1 MTIIDKFLNLSFD
14 KRELIIDQLVEKV
27 LSSDDKNFCLKIL
40 EVNLGINDQFIL
52 DRIKEK
58 INQ

>member
-1 MTIIDKFLNLSFD
+1 MTITNKFLNLSFD
-14 KRELIIDQLVEKV
+14 KQELIIDQLVEQV
-27 LSSDDKNFCLKIL
+27 LSSGDKNFCLKIL
-40 EVNLGINDQFIL
+40 EVNLGINGQFIL

>member
-1 MTIIDKFLNLSFD
+1 MTITDKFLNLSND
-14 KRELIIDQLVEKV
+14 KQELIIDQLVEKV

-40 EVNLGINDQFIL
+40 EVNLGINGQFIL